1 MRFQTRMSWLVTSL
15 VLSGCTTA
23 VEPPIDPSEIE
34 VDFSYEVTRP
44 DTLPLVRVEAGGG
57 TVFVEGR
64 HGTGNGGH
72 ELRPELTRVGDRT
85 YELRVTA
92 VSVGGGVT
100 MPIFYVYRADL
111 KGWPPRRYRFRV
123 VIEDEW
129 GEAFEV
135 FDELVYVL

>member
-1 MRFQTRMSWLVTSL
+1 MRFQRRMSALVTSL
-15 VLSGCTTA
+15 VLCGCTTA

-34 VDFSYEVTRP
+34 VDFSSEVTRA
-44 DTLPLVRVEAGGG
+44 DTLPLVHVEAGGG

-64 HGTGNGGH
+64 HGTANGGH
-72 ELRPELTRVGDRT
+72 ELRPELMRVGDRT
-85 YELRVTA
+85 YELRVSA

-100 MPIFYVYRADL
+100 MPISYVYRAGL
-111 KGWPPRRYRFRV
+111 TGWPPGRYRFRV

-135 FDELVYVL
+135 FDELIYVL